1 MFELSLTRH
10 NIYRV
15 RPISRSLNSDIT
27 QCPGS
32 RGYSPGLGYFST
44 RHKKAVLN
52 NSRVPA

>member
-44 RHKKAVLN
+44 RHKKTVLN
-52 NSRVPA
+52 NGRVLA